1 MEDRKLTS
9 AEIVNLVK
17 EATIEAGD
25 TSVQVTGVIETASGE
40 FIRIYLKEGVYLS
53 TLKKFAEKAGVEDIL
68 IGAGTN
74 NGDGEVDIFFERP
87 SIEDAR

>member
-9 AEIVNLVK
+9 SEITNLVK
-17 EATIEAGD
+17 EAAVENEDG
-25 TSVQVTGVIETASGE
+25 SVEVTGVIETASGD

-53 TLKKFAEKAGVEDIL
+53 TLKNFAEKAGVEEIL
-68 IGAGTN
+68 IGAGTD